1 MQAGKSE
8 HRQVG
13 LSPAPTGCIVATGW
27 RRNTASRPWS
37 MTKVKVKKYPNYF
50 GCGSSNPIDLRL
62 KHRLEEDH
70 LVTEF
75 VPRKEQQVWPDI
87 THGGIITTLLYE
99 VLENPPYRLGVVTM
113 IKARTPETGQDR
125 EEPGCRVVAR
135 GQLGSKYDRVGFPA
149 SRGCRADCRA
159 EHSPRGAEPAAK
171 GTVARVIESPPD

>member
-1 MQAGKSE
+1 LQAGKSE

-113 IKARTPETGQDR
+113 MKSMDTGLRRPAKTGKSLVAESWPVDSSDR
-125 EEPGCRVVAR
+125 NMIVSASLPVEDAGLIAERSTVLVVLSQRQRERLRV
-135 GQLGSKYDRVGFPA
+135 
-149 SRGCRADCRA
+149 
-159 EHSPRGAEPAAK
+159 
-171 GTVARVIESPPD
+171 